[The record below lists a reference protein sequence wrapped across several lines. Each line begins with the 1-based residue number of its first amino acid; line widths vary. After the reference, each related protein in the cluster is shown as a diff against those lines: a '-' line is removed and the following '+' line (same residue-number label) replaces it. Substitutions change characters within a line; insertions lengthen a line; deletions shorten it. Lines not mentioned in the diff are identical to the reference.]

1 MGNWAERAA
10 ANMLHL
16 SRAKTLAAAMRE
28 WSTTGGYED
37 SHSIDEV
44 CELCEHEGLRYQYEI
59 ENSQTGHA
67 LWVGSTCITKFVPLY
82 EGGREVIGEE
92 AKANLLRRRQAEYA
106 ASSREERAFSLL
118 RTLAAV
124 DPTRFAQSSWEAKW
138 KLGYS
143 ARQMLMLSVTCKE
156 HSLPFSA
163 SDFRIN
169 TRKQSI
175 VQQVK
180 ALQPWQ
186 YRRLRAALPES
197 RRAEIDAFF
206 RSQLRTGS

>member
-1 MGNWAERAA
+1 MVNWAEKAA
-10 ANMLHL
+10 TNMLHL
-16 SRAKTLAAAMRE
+16 SRNKNLALAMRE

-37 SHSIDEV
+37 SHSIDEI

-59 ENSQTGHA
+59 ENSQTGHT

-82 EGGREVIGEE
+82 ENGREVLGEE
-92 AKANLLRRRQAEYA
+92 AKANLLRKRQADYA
-106 ASSREERAFSLL
+106 ANSREERAFALL
-118 RTLAAV
+118 TRLASV
-124 DPTRFAQSSWEAKW
+124 DSRFVDSGWKNKW

-143 ARQMLMLSVTCKE
+143 ARQMVMLSVSCKE
-156 HSLPFSA
+156 KSFPFSA

-180 ALQPWQ
+180 NLQPWQ

-197 RRAEIDAFF
+197 RRAEMDAFF
-206 RSQLRTGS
+206 KNLMVSNS

>member
-1 MGNWAERAA
+1 MGIWAEKAA

-16 SRAKTLAAAMRE
+16 SREKTLATAMRE

-59 ENSQTGHA
+59 ENSQTGHT

-82 EGGREVIGEE
+82 ENGHEVIGEE
-92 AKANLLRRRQAEYA
+92 AKSNLLRKRQAEHA
-106 ASSREERAFSLL
+106 ANSREDRAFALL
-118 RTLAAV
+118 QELAVA
-124 DPTRFAQSSWEAKW
+124 DPRFAQSSWRMQW

-143 ARQMLMLSVTCKE
+143 AKQMQMLSIACKD
-156 HSLPFSA
+156 HALPFSA

-169 TRKQSI
+169 TRKQAI

-180 ALQPWQ
+180 GLKYWQ
-186 YRRLRAALPES
+186 YRRLRSAVPES
-197 RRAEIDAFF
+197 RRAEIDAYFKNC
-206 RSQLRTGS
+206 LRANF

>member
-1 MGNWAERAA
+1 MVNWAEKAT

-16 SRAKTLAAAMRE
+16 SKAKNLALAMRE
-28 WSTTGGYED
+28 WSTTGSYED
-37 SHSIDEV
+37 SHSIDEI

-59 ENSQTGHA
+59 ENSLTEHT

-82 EGGREVIGEE
+82 ENGREVTGEE
-92 AKANLLRRRQAEYA
+92 AKASLLRKWQAEYA
-106 ASSREERAFSLL
+106 ANSREERAFALL
-118 RTLAAV
+118 MKLASV
-124 DPTRFAQSSWEAKW
+124 DTRFADSSWKHKW

-143 ARQMLMLSVTCKE
+143 ARQMVMLSVSCKE
-156 HSLPFSA
+156 RLLPFSA

-180 ALQPWQ
+180 DLQLWQ

-197 RRAEIDAFF
+197 RRAEMDTFF
-206 RSQLRTGS
+206 KNRIVANS